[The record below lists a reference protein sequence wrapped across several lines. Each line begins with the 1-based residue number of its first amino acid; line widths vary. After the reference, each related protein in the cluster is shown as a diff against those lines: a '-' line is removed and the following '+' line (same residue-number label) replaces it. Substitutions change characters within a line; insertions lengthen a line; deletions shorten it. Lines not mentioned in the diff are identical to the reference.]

1 MKKLNITKE
10 AFEKSRYFK
19 NKYGTLEYVSESGK
33 LFKTNKGKVL
43 MFKEGIGDSIKR
55 GWNKIKSGA
64 NKVGHFIGRSA
75 MMQPKGDHIEV
86 WNAKYLSKGEAE
98 RANSPVMSG
107 KIVLSSRID
116 GRYIFEIDGD
126 IDSSVKIGDFMDF
139 QNIDTPHR
147 ERGTGYVEKI
157 NGNKL
162 YLRIHKDMISDKSNF
177 KESSKK
183 FGKKFKESVGDVAT
197 DPAYVCP
204 YCGSRNCEFDD
215 AEDIGSGL
223 TEGYFDGA
231 TFNAQ
236 FWCNDCNKPYNVTY
250 ELKVKDVY
258 PNEDADMMDDYV

>member
-1 MKKLNITKE
+1 M
-10 AFEKSRYFK
+10 
-19 NKYGTLEYVSESGK
+19 
-33 LFKTNKGKVL
+33 LFR
-43 MFKEGIGDSIKR
+43 SIKR

-157 NGNKL
+157 DGNKL
-162 YLRIHKDMISDKSNF
+162 HLRTDKEMLSDKNKF
-177 KESSKK
+177 NESFADMGKQK
-183 FGKKFKESVGDVAT
+183 FMSVL
-197 DPAYVCP
+197 
-204 YCGSRNCEFDD
+204 
-215 AEDIGSGL
+215 EDELGL
-223 TEGYFDGA
+223 T
-231 TFNAQ
+231 
-236 FWCNDCNKPYNVTY
+236 
-250 ELKVKDVY
+250 
-258 PNEDADMMDDYV
+258 NEDEIEEWVEGIDENWDLANDLMMKLLDGQSLDRTEQIQVAYFLADQLENHF